1 MARDGD
7 GLYVREQT
15 WYLDCRLN
23 GVRHVIRLGKHI
35 PDTRQRRL
43 PKSSA
48 GRFSRVKRGS
58 GNRRIQAGARVRA
71 NCELAVFKSLF
82 NRCRERQLFEGDNP
96 VASVKQRFRFLEPE
110 EEDSEALTLRW
121 NDVDMACRT
130 LTVAAAYAK
139 SGTSRTVSLRIL

>member
-110 EEDSEALTLRW
+110 EADSEALTLRW